1 MTDAARRFG
10 EDQALAEVGT
20 TTPRFASAQV
30 VDITDEGVNL
40 QMGGALVLDVP
51 CLASY
56 RARTPGDWVVVRPG
70 SSPLVVGR
78 TGDDPGPVDETEIRT
93 LAKEVAL
100 DEQVIRAFTW
110 GTGAPAGTGWQ
121 GPATALYFRKHSSG
135 KVEVYG
141 QVASETD
148 PSPTAP
154 TAPAPKPATINANS
168 AGAWRGGGRD
178 ESRTNPYQGDYS
190 GRGNLR
196 GGWFYGTKIQDACAG
211 KTVASMTVTV
221 TRLRGSGANDR
232 RQVHFYMHEFT
243 SPPSGQLTLPTGPE
257 GLLSLSAGA
266 TGTAA
271 LPAAWRSALASGSM
285 RGLGVYYD
293 GTRDYSAYSAT
304 ANIVIT
310 FS

>member
-1 MTDAARRFG
+1 M
-10 EDQALAEVGT
+10 
-20 TTPRFASAQV
+20 SAQV
-30 VDITDEGVNL
+30 LDVTDEGVNL
-40 QMGGALVLDVP
+40 DMGGDLILDVP
-51 CLASY
+51 CLGSY
-56 RARTPGDWVVVRPG
+56 RDRKAGDWVVVRPG
-70 SSPLVVGR
+70 TSPLVVGR
-78 TGDDPGPVDETEIRT
+78 TGDDPGAIDETAIRA

-100 DEQVIRAFTW
+100 DEQVVRAFTW

-154 TAPAPKPATINANS
+154 TAPAPKAATITANS
-168 AGAWRGGGRD
+168 SGAWRGGSRD
-178 ESRTNPYQGDYS
+178 GSRDNPFQGDYT

-196 GGWFYGTKIQDACAG
+196 GGWFYGTKIADACAG
-211 KTVASMTVTV
+211 KTVAKMTVTI

-232 RQVHFYMHEFT
+232 RPVHLYLHDYT
-243 SPPSGQLTLPTGPE
+243 SPPSGQLSLPTGPE
-257 GLLSLSAGA
+257 DLLSLSVGA
-266 TGTAA
+266 TGTAS
-271 LPAAWRSALASGSM
+271 LPASWRSALAGGSM

-293 GTRDYSAYSAT
+293 GTRDYAAFSGT